1 MLPREKATG
10 TARSSGTLSEMT
22 RPIIPFLPVSGRC
35 LPALPVLLAP
45 WMIAAGAML
54 VPAPVEPAFAQA
66 AGEAPAAE
74 AAPEEGRRG
83 RRARRQ
89 PKASPKNSA
98 LPPGMQQAVPLAVFG
113 DWNVFTNGGQSRDK
127 LCYAIA
133 QPTARSPK
141 SLARDTGYLFVS
153 LAKGGAQSEIAVML
167 GFKPRPAAA
176 QAKPGAAAAPSDPYL
191 TVGANRYGLVVK
203 DENAWIQNQAEEPR
217 IVAEMSRTQTATVRT
232 TSQRGNPTQ
241 DEYALGGFAEALK
254 RAREECK

>member
-1 MLPREKATG
+1 MQRHRLP
-10 TARSSGTLSEMT
+10 TL
-22 RPIIPFLPVSGRC
+22 

-45 WMIAAGAML
+45 WLIALGATL
-54 VPAPVEPAFAQA
+54 VPAPHERALAQA
-66 AGEAPAAE
+66 AAEAPAAE

-83 RRARRQ
+83 RRSRRSSRSA
-89 PKASPKNSA
+89 PKSTA

-113 DWNVFTNGGQSRDK
+113 DWNVFTNGGQAREK

-133 QPTARSPK
+133 QPTTRSPK

-153 LAKGGAQSEIAVML
+153 LAKGSPQSEIAVML

-176 QAKPGAAAAPSDPYL
+176 QTKPGAAAAPSDPYL
-191 TVGANRYGLVVK
+191 TVGATRYGLVVK

-241 DEYALGGFAEALK
+241 DEYALGGFSEALK

>member
-1 MLPREKATG
+1 MQRTRLP
-10 TARSSGTLSEMT
+10 TL
-22 RPIIPFLPVSGRC
+22 

-45 WMIAAGAML
+45 WLIAAGASL
-54 VPAPVEPAFAQA
+54 VPMPAERAHAQA
-66 AGEAPAAE
+66 AAEAQAAE

-83 RRARRQ
+83 RRGRRQ
-89 PKASPKNSA
+89 QPKSTA

-113 DWNVFTNGGQSRDK
+113 DWNVFTNGGQARDK

-133 QPTARSPK
+133 QPTTRSPK
-141 SLARDTGYLFVS
+141 SLARDTGFLFVS
-153 LAKGGAQSEIAVML
+153 FAKGGAQSEIAVML
-167 GFKPRPAAA
+167 GFKPKPAAA

-191 TVGANRYGLVVK
+191 TVGATRYGLVVK
-203 DENAWIQNQAEEPR
+203 DENAWVQNQADEPR

-241 DEYALGGFAEALK
+241 DEYAMGGFAEALK

>member
-1 MLPREKATG
+1 MQRTRLPN
-10 TARSSGTLSEMT
+10 L
-22 RPIIPFLPVSGRC
+22 
-35 LPALPVLLAP
+35 LPALPALLAP
-45 WMIAAGAML
+45 WLIAAGATALPM
-54 VPAPVEPAFAQA
+54 PAERAQAQA
-66 AGEAPAAE
+66 AAEAPAAE

-89 PKASPKNSA
+89 PKSPA

-113 DWNVFTNGGQSRDK
+113 DWNVFTNGAQARDK

-133 QPTARSPK
+133 QPTTRSPK

-153 LAKGGAQSEIAVML
+153 FAKGGAQSEIAVML
-167 GFKPRPAAA
+167 GFKPKPAAA

-191 TVGANRYGLVVK
+191 TVGATRFGLVVK
-203 DENAWIQNQAEEPR
+203 DENAWVQNQAEEPR

>member
-1 MLPREKATG
+1 MQRTRLPTLL
-10 TARSSGTLSEMT
+10 TA
-22 RPIIPFLPVSGRC
+22 
-35 LPALPVLLAP
+35 LPALLAP
-45 WMIAAGAML
+45 WLIAAGASL
-54 VPAPVEPAFAQA
+54 VPTPTERAYAQA
-66 AGEAPAAE
+66 AAEAPAVD
-74 AAPEEGRRG
+74 AAPDEGRRG
-83 RRARRQ
+83 RRGRRSSKNSA
-89 PKASPKNSA
+89 PKSSA

-113 DWNVFTNGGQSRDK
+113 DWNVFTNGGQARDK

-133 QPTARSPK
+133 QPTTRNPK

-153 LAKGGAQSEIAVML
+153 LAKGSPQSEIAVML

-191 TVGANRYGLVVK
+191 TVGATRYGLVVK